1 MSRPRWRRIW
11 ITGFSRLRRES
22 RNLISAIEPRYEVA
36 AIEAAGTMDR
46 SGADPGR
53 LGDFFALGHAA
64 GRAAPRA
71 DDRAAVV
78 GRLGV
83 RDRRQYADQQRS
95 VDFRHRGQHLPR
107 DGWLRHRNRACGV
120 AGCGYRLGYAGP
132 DHPRAPTPWAACR
145 CTPAAG

>member
-53 LGDFFALGHAA
+53 LGAFFALGHAA

-71 DDRAAVV
+71 DHRAADAA
-78 GRLGV
+78 RLSARHR
-83 RDRRQYADQQRS
+83 RDYAHQQRS
-95 VDFRHRGQHLPR
+95 VECRERGHHL
-107 DGWLRHRNRACGV
+107 
-120 AGCGYRLGYAGP
+120 
-132 DHPRAPTPWAACR
+132 T
-145 CTPAAG
+145 